1 MSSNNTTVT
10 PMMKQFLEI
19 KERHKDA
26 FLFFRMGDF
35 YEMFFEDAIKA
46 SKILNITLTSRGN
59 HQGKPIPM
67 CGVPH
72 HSVNGYLSKM
82 VSANKKVAICE
93 QVEDPKTAKGV
104 VKREVIR
111 VLTPGTV
118 TSDSLLTSSK
128 NNYLI
133 SICKT
138 GANFGISYAE
148 LSTGEFKVTE
158 VKELSQVERE
168 LSRVSPSEILF
179 PKEMEPSLA
188 SLSFFR
194 RYKEIS
200 FYLPDWIF
208 EYQYAFNFLTE
219 HFKTHSLDGF
229 GLKDFIPGIRAAG
242 ALLHYVSENCN
253 YALKHLNQIS
263 KYDLNDFIS
272 LDEATKR
279 NLELV
284 EISGNG
290 LTLLKV
296 LDHTKTSMGTRLLRN
311 WILSPLRKS
320 EKIIERQ
327 AAVTRLN
334 NSFSLLTEVQNIL
347 KETYDI
353 ERIIGRIVC
362 ENANPRDLLGLK
374 HSLLQLPK
382 LKDLIDDFQ
391 ESLIKTM
398 KPYFKEFAQVL
409 DTIGE
414 AIAENTPISLKD
426 GNVISRGFNQ
436 ELDELRDI
444 STNAKEKI
452 AAIQTSERQKTGIKN
467 LRIKFNNVFG
477 YYLEVS
483 KGQVSSVPEYFIRK
497 QTLVNA
503 ERYITPELK
512 ELEVKILGAQQKSIA
527 LEQKLFKEVLTAI
540 MSFANEIK
548 EAAYWV
554 AVLDSLASLAKAA
567 SLYNYVPPA
576 INDGEDIFIE
586 EGRHPVVERILDEG
600 EFICNDTKLNCSAEQ
615 ILLITGPNMAGKSTY
630 IRQVALLALMAQTGS
645 YVPAKS
651 MRLGVVD
658 RIFTRVGAYDDLSG
672 GKSTFMVEMNEM
684 ANILNNAS
692 SKSLIILDEIGRGT
706 STYDGI
712 SIAWSIIEYLSYQS
726 DVKAKTLFATHY
738 HELTSLEHS
747 LKGVKNYN
755 IAVKEWN
762 DEIMF
767 LHKIIE
773 GAADKSYGIHVAR
786 LAGMPVDVIKR
797 AKELLST
804 LESGNALEISN
815 KSVSNDIEKNNIQME
830 LFNKVI
836 ENKIPDHWVQFVD
849 KLSAYD
855 SLNITPIEAIK
866 ILHEVVIESKSLK

>member
-1 MSSNNTTVT
+1 MSSKNTTVT

-104 VKREVIR
+104 VKREVLR

-179 PKEMEPSLA
+179 PKEMEPYLA
-188 SLSFFR
+188 SSSFFR
-194 RYKEIS
+194 RYREIS

-208 EYQYAFNFLTE
+208 EYQYSFNFLTE

-229 GLKDFIPGIRAAG
+229 GLKDSIPGVRAAG

-253 YALKHLNQIS
+253 YTLKHLNQIS

-327 AAVTRLN
+327 AAVTRLK

-382 LKDLIDDFQ
+382 LKNLIDDFQ
-391 ESLIKTM
+391 EYLIKTM

-527 LEQKLFKEVLTAI
+527 LEQKLFKEVLTGI

-645 YVPAKS
+645 YVPAKA

-738 HELTSLEHS
+738 HELTSLEYS

-815 KSVSNDIEKNNIQME
+815 KTLSKDMVKDNIQME
-830 LFNKVI
+830 LFSKII
-836 ENKIPDHWVQFVD
+836 ENKIPDNWVQFID

-866 ILHEVVIESKSLK
+866 ILHEVVNESKSLK

>member
-1 MSSNNTTVT
+1 MNNQKSTVT
-10 PMMKQFLEI
+10 PMMKQFLEM
-19 KERHKDA
+19 KDRYKDS

-35 YEMFFEDAIKA
+35 YEMFFEDAVKA
-46 SKILNITLTSRGN
+46 SKILNITLTTRGN

-67 CGVPH
+67 CGVPY

-104 VKREVIR
+104 VKREVLR

-118 TSDSLLTSSK
+118 TDDSLLISSK

-138 GANFGISYAE
+138 GANFGLSYAE

-168 LSRVSPSEILF
+168 LSRINPSEILL
-179 PKEMEPSLA
+179 PKEMESYL
-188 SLSFFR
+188 SEVSFFK
-194 RYKEIS
+194 RYKDIS
-200 FYLPDWIF
+200 FYLSDWIF
-208 EYQYAFNFLTE
+208 EYQYTFTLLTD

-229 GLKDFIPGIRAAG
+229 GLKDSIPGVRATG
-242 ALLHYVSENCN
+242 ALFHYVSENCS
-253 YALKHLNQIS
+253 YALKYLNHLM

-320 EKIIERQ
+320 DEIYERQ
-327 AAVTRLN
+327 QVVTRLKN
-334 NSFSLLTEVQNIL
+334 NFSLLTKIQEVL

-353 ERIIGRIVC
+353 ERIIGRVVC

-374 HSLLQLPK
+374 HSLLQLPE
-382 LKDLIDDFQ
+382 LQFLIDDLS
-391 ESLIKTM
+391 EPLIKSM
-398 KPYFKEFAQVL
+398 KLYLKSFPQVIE
-409 DTIGE
+409 TVE
-414 AIAENTPISLKD
+414 SAIADNTPVSLKD
-426 GNVISRGFNQ
+426 GNVIREGFNKG
-436 ELDELRDI
+436 LDELRDI
-444 STNAKEKI
+444 SRNAKEKI
-452 AAIQTSERQKTGIKN
+452 AAIQTNERDKTGIKN

-483 KGQVSSVPEYFIRK
+483 KGQVSAVPEYFIRK

-512 ELEVKILGAQQKSIA
+512 ELEVKILGAQQKSVA
-527 LEQKLFKEVLTAI
+527 LEQKLFKEVLSDI
-540 MSFANEIK
+540 MTFADEIK
-548 EAAYWV
+548 VAACWV
-554 AVLDSLASLAKAA
+554 AVLDTLASLAKAS
-567 SLYNYVPPA
+567 SLYNYTAPL
-576 INDGEDIFIE
+576 INEEEEMFIE

-600 EFICNDTKLNCSAEQ
+600 EFICNDTKINCSADQ

-645 YVPAKS
+645 HVPAKK
-651 MRLGVVD
+651 MKLGVVD

-684 ANILNNAS
+684 ANILNNATA
-692 SKSLIILDEIGRGT
+692 KSLIILDEIGRGT

-738 HELTSLEHS
+738 HELTSLEQS
-747 LKGVKNYN
+747 FKGVKNYN

-767 LHKIIE
+767 LHKIVQ

-797 AKELLST
+797 AKELLSQ
-804 LESGNALEISN
+804 LESGNSLEIFDQPSSD
-815 KSVSNDIEKNNIQME
+815 KDEKNNIQME
-830 LFNKVI
+830 LFTKII
-836 ENKIPDHWVQFVD
+836 ENKIPDNWVQFID
-849 KLSAYD
+849 KLSSVDA
-855 SLNITPIEAIK
+855 LNTTPIKAIE
-866 ILHEVVIESKSLK
+866 ILHQIVNESRNLK